1 MPLHGRATYTRIA
14 ENASVEIAAAGQRA
28 ASHFVGVAGGYAE
41 PAEINASW
49 RVLLPLFARKDARK
63 LRKNVRDAE
72 IRVALVGN
80 VLREV
85 AKPL

>member
-1 MPLHGRATYTRIA
+1 
-14 ENASVEIAAAGQRA
+14 
-28 ASHFVGVAGGYAE
+28 VGIAGGHAE
-41 PAEINASW
+41 PAEVDASW

-63 LRKNVRDAE
+63 LRENVRDAE

-85 AKPL
+85 AEPL

>member
-1 MPLHGRATYTRIA
+1 
-14 ENASVEIAAAGQRA
+14 
-28 ASHFVGVAGGYAE
+28 VGIAGGHAE
-41 PAEINASW
+41 PAEVDASW
-49 RVLLPLFARKDARK
+49 RVLLPLLARKDARK
-63 LRKNVRDAE
+63 LRENVRDAE